1 MARLGNLN
9 GKNIMELKFQYN
21 KVSLQKFQYDVKVR
35 MRALPILRAKE
46 SALRVEVKRLRNKI
60 TGLELELEKLRKP
73 IMENIKFWSEF
84 PDVIKVKSIDAYKSS
99 IAGVH
104 IMTYHE
110 VIFDVDWF
118 SVFQEPKW
126 FLEGIKI
133 LKNYLSKQIQIS
145 VEKDNLAKLIRAG
158 KKTTQKVNLYEK
170 IQIPA
175 YNRAMLQIK
184 RFLEDEENL
193 SRAGQKIMKKRKVD

>member
-1 MARLGNLN
+1 
-9 GKNIMELKFQYN
+9 MELKFQYN

-46 SALRVEVKRLRNKI
+46 AALRVEVKLLRNKI
-60 TGLELELEKLRKP
+60 ISLETELENLKKP
-73 IMENIKFWSEF
+73 IVENLKIWSEF
-84 PDVIKVKSIDAYKSS
+84 PDILRIKSVSTGPVS

-104 IMTYHE
+104 IRQFHHVE
-110 VIFDVDWF
+110 FDLDWF

-126 FLEGIKI
+126 FLEGINV
-133 LKNYLSKQIQIS
+133 LKNYLNKLAEVG
-145 VEKDNLAKLIRAG
+145 VEKENLDKLIRAG

-175 YNRAMLQIK
+175 YNKAMLQIK
-184 RFLEDEENL
+184 RFLEDEDNL
-193 SRAGQKIMKKRKVD
+193 SRAGQKIMKKRKTA